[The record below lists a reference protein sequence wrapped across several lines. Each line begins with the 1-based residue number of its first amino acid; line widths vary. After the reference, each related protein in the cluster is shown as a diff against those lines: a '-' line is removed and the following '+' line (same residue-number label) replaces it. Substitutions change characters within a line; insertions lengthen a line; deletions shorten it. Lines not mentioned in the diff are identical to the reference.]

1 MIEIIVGTANEAKV
15 KQIRGALASLNITV
29 KGVENKDL
37 LPKVEEDGQTAIEN
51 AKKKALAYA
60 VALNQIILSMDNAL
74 YLDGLTDDQ
83 QPGLNVRRIGNGNDR
98 PTDEDLLGHY
108 SEVIKRLGGRINGHW
123 EFGVCIA
130 NPQGSLGEVNIISPR
145 VFTSEVSPKV
155 VPGYPLESLQID
167 PQSCKYIAE
176 MEQPEQ
182 DEFWQRAIGKPLCDF
197 VSSALKL
204 K

>member
-1 MIEIIVGTANEAKV
+1 MVEIVIGTTNEAKV
-15 KQIRGALASLNITV
+15 KQIRGALAPLNINA

-37 LPKVEEDGQTAIEN
+37 LPKVDEDGQTAIEN
-51 AKKKALAYA
+51 AKKKAVAYA
-60 VALNQIILSMDNAL
+60 ITLNQTILSMDNAL

-83 QPGLNVRRIGNGNDR
+83 QPGLNVRRIGNENER
-98 PTDEDLLGHY
+98 PTDEDLIRHY
-108 SEVIKRLGGRINGHW
+108 SEVIKRLGGRIDGHW

-130 NPQGSLGEVNIISPR
+130 TSKGSLGEINIISPR
-145 VFTSEVSPKV
+145 VFSSEVSSKV

-167 PQSCKYIAE
+167 PESGKYIAE
-176 MEQPEQ
+176 MEQVEQ
-182 DEFWQRAIGKPLCDF
+182 DEFWQKAIGKPLCDF